1 VLPQQRLFEEE
12 VRNLLRGGEVSEIN
26 ELKQLGMSLQAIGA
40 LTGHDRRTIRK
51 YLAQTEGTRPSYG
64 PRAPRPSKLDA
75 FRPYLEERCKAG
87 VWNAVVL
94 LRELRGRGYGGSYT
108 ILTDYLRPQREAARQ
123 TAVRRFETPPG
134 VQAQGDWGHL
144 GYVEDEAGQQ
154 AVSGFVFTMGHSRA
168 LMAEA
173 ALAQK
178 LGTLLRLHEEA
189 LRQLGGIPREILYD
203 RMKTVWLGTDERG
216 EVRWHPQFLD
226 FARYWGF
233 TPRLCRPYRA
243 QTKGKVESGVK
254 YVRRNFLCSLQGREP
269 HSIDELNAAMRSWVW
284 EAANQRVH
292 GTTHCIVPQRWQAER
307 AHLQSA
313 AGRLPY
319 PYVEEEL
326 RRVSRDAYV
335 AWQGNRYSVP
345 WTYAG
350 QQVRV
355 REPSGVIEVYAGDS
369 QIAAHPRLWGQHR
382 IAAQSAHHAGI
393 PLGSTGS
400 ATKTQVRIRPLGP
413 EVEVR
418 SLTACEFASAK
429 GAR

>member
-1 VLPQQRLFEEE
+1 VD
-12 VRNLLRGGEVSEIN
+12 EIN

-40 LTGHDRRTIRK
+40 LTGHDRKTIRK
-51 YLAQTEGTRPSYG
+51 YLAQTMGTRPSYG

-75 FRPYLEERCKAG
+75 FRLYLEERCKAG

-94 LRELRGRGYGGSYT
+94 LRELRERGYDGSYT
-108 ILTDYLRPQREAARQ
+108 ILTDYLRLQRKAARQ

-134 VQAQGDWGHL
+134 VQAQVDWGHL
-144 GYVEDEAGQQ
+144 GYVEGDTGQQ
-154 AVSGFVFTMGHSRA
+154 AVSGFVFTLGHSRA

-173 ALAQK
+173 ALDQK
-178 LGTLLRLHEEA
+178 LGTLLRMHEEA
-189 LRQLGGIPREILYD
+189 FRQLGGIPREILYD

-284 EAANQRVH
+284 EVANQRVH
-292 GTTHCIVPQRWQAER
+292 GTTHCIVQQRWQAEC
-307 AHLQSA
+307 AHLQSV

-355 REPSGVIEVYAGDS
+355 REQRGVIEVYAGDS
-369 QIAAHPRLWGQHR
+369 QIAAHPQLWGQHR
-382 IAAQSAHHAGI
+382 IAAQNAHHAGI
-393 PLGSTGS
+393 PLGSMGS
-400 ATKTQVRIRPLGP
+400 GTKTQVRIRPLGP

-418 SLTACEFASAK
+418 SLIAYEFAAA
-429 GAR
+429 GGVR

>member
-1 VLPQQRLFEEE
+1 
-12 VRNLLRGGEVSEIN
+12 
-26 ELKQLGMSLQAIGA
+26 
-40 LTGHDRRTIRK
+40 
-51 YLAQTEGTRPSYG
+51 
-64 PRAPRPSKLDA
+64 
-75 FRPYLEERCKAG
+75 
-87 VWNAVVL
+87 
-94 LRELRGRGYGGSYT
+94 
-108 ILTDYLRPQREAARQ
+108 
-123 TAVRRFETPPG
+123 
-134 VQAQGDWGHL
+134 
-144 GYVEDEAGQQ
+144 
-154 AVSGFVFTMGHSRA
+154 
-168 LMAEA
+168 MAEA
-173 ALAQK
+173 VLDQK

-189 LRQLGGIPREILYD
+189 FRQLGGIPREILYD

-226 FARYWGF
+226 FARHWGF

-284 EAANQRVH
+284 EVANQRVH
-292 GTTHCIVPQRWQAER
+292 GTTHCIVQQRWQAER
-307 AHLQSA
+307 AHLQTA

-319 PYVEEEL
+319 PYAEEEL

-355 REPSGVIEVYAGDS
+355 REQSGVIEVYAGDR
-369 QIAAHPRLWGQHR
+369 QIAVHARLLGQHR
-382 IAAQSAHHAGI
+382 IAAQSIHHAGI
-393 PLGSTGS
+393 PLGSMGS

-418 SLTACEFASAK
+418 SLTAYEFATAG